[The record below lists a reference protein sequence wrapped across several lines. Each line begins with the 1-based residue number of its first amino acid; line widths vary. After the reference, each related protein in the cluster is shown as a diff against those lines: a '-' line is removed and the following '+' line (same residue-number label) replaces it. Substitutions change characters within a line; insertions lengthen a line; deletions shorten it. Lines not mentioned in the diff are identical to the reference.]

1 MEVNVTPF
9 PVSNK
14 AILLRNEPLAPLTS
28 FRIGGPAELLLL
40 PATVDD
46 VRSGVEFARRNN
58 LRWRVMGSGTN
69 VLIPD
74 DGLPGLTIKFWRK
87 FAGVNIDATTLTA
100 QAGATMWEVSKNA
113 ADAGLGGLEFGCG
126 IPGTVGGAVF
136 MNAGVR
142 EAEIKD
148 ILDSALILECDGRVE
163 TRQVQSLEL
172 GYRSSALQRDGGIVL
187 TADFSLH
194 PGEPEKI
201 TAEMNRFLEERRQ
214 RQPLDQP
221 NCGSVFRNPPG
232 DYAGRML
239 EVAGC
244 KGLRCGGAFV
254 SELHANFIINSGNAT
269 AKDVISIIDTM
280 RKRVYKKMGVRL
292 EPEMRILE

>member
-1 MEVNVTPF
+1 
-9 PVSNK
+9 
-14 AILLRNEPLAPLTS
+14 
-28 FRIGGPAELLLL
+28 
-40 PATVDD
+40 
-46 VRSGVEFARRNN
+46 
-58 LRWRVMGSGTN
+58 
-69 VLIPD
+69 
-74 DGLPGLTIKFWRK
+74 
-87 FAGVNIDATTLTA
+87 
-100 QAGATMWEVSKNA
+100 
-113 ADAGLGGLEFGCG
+113 
-126 IPGTVGGAVF
+126 